1 MKKLELFR
9 FLMEGPTK
17 EVQQFLKDN
26 GVDLRKS
33 EIKKLREVFQN
44 AQASWLFTG
53 VPESVIKK
61 AESIVGPERVQ
72 QFLKQI
78 Q

>member
-1 MKKLELFR
+1 MNKLEMFR
-9 FLMEGPTK
+9 FLMEGPTR

-26 GVDLRKS
+26 GVELRKS
-33 EIKKLREVFQN
+33 EIKQLRVVFQG

-53 VPESVIKK
+53 IPTSVIKQ
-61 AESIVGPERVQ
+61 AESIVGPEKVQ

>member
-9 FLMEGPTK
+9 FLMEGPTR

-61 AESIVGPERVQ
+61 AESIVGAERVQ

>member
-17 EVQQFLKDN
+17 EVQQFLKEH
-26 GVDLRKS
+26 GADLRKS
-33 EIKKLREVFQN
+33 EIKKLREVFQH

-53 VPESVIKK
+53 IPDSVIKK

>member
-1 MKKLELFR
+1 MNKLEMFR
-9 FLMEGPTK
+9 FLMEGPTR

-26 GVDLRKS
+26 GVELRKS
-33 EIKKLREVFQN
+33 EIKQLRVVFQG

-53 VPESVIKK
+53 IPASVIQK
-61 AESIVGPERVQ
+61 AEGIIGPERVQ
-72 QFLKQI
+72 AFLKQI

>member
-9 FLMEGPTK
+9 FLMEGPTR

-26 GVDLRKS
+26 GVELRKS
-33 EIKKLREVFQN
+33 EIKQLRIVFQD

-53 VPESVIKK
+53 VPAPVIKK
-61 AESIVGPERVQ
+61 AESIVGPEKVQ
-72 QFLKQI
+72 KFLKQI